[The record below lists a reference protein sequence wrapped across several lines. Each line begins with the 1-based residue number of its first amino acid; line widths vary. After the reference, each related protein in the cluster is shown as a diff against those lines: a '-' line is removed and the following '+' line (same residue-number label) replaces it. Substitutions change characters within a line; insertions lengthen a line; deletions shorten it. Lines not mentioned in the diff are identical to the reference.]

1 MEPTTYLVNVADG
14 LPLKTT
20 APDVGVILF
29 MIDGKDVVERGGGGV
44 ADSEV
49 FLKSVLSRHSEWKSR
64 FMWTKQNVIYS

>member
-20 APDVGVILF
+20 APDEGMLLF
-29 MIDGKDVVERGGGGV
+29 MIDGKDVVERGGGV

-64 FMWTKQNVIYS
+64 LCEEQNKVLI